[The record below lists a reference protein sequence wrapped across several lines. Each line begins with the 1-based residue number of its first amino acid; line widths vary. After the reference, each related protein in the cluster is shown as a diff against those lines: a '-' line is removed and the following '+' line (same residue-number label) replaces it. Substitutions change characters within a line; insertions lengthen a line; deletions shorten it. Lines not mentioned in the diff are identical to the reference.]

1 MSGRMSVACA
11 PHVAGAASGF
21 DVDAVLRDGRPVIIL
36 SGA

>member
-11 PHVAGAASGF
+11 PHALGAASGF
-21 DVDAVLRDGRPVIIL
+21 DVDAVLRDGWPAIIP